1 MSMTTWKGR
10 RAWVDLTEKTVTY
23 DDIPEKAGRK
33 WGGMK
38 GLALPVLLERLH
50 AGTDPL
56 GPDNPLVV
64 AAGLL
69 NGLAFPGVCRYGLY
83 ARSPLTGGY
92 GETEAGGYFGPAMKN
107 QGLEMIVITGASENP
122 VYLWIEDGT
131 VEIRD
136 ASSFWGQETGPT
148 LEELKKD
155 HGEKITS
162 IFIGPAGERQVR
174 YACVIND
181 LRHANGRT
189 GMGAVLG
196 SKKLKALAAP
206 APKPEKPADPVL
218 LKECHEIFRGWKD
231 NPLSAGLYEL
241 GTTGGVLSNHQAG
254 LLPTKNFR
262 QGTFE
267 KAADVDGR
275 AMNERLLKERHGC
288 FSCMVKCKRVVE
300 GGPMDLDPRYGGPE
314 YETLAAF
321 GACCGVEDLD
331 AVCKAHER
339 CNALGLDTISTGV
352 IISWAMECVE
362 KGLIDA
368 SEAGVTGFGD
378 TKGMLETVDAIAART
393 GFGALLSEGVRRASR
408 QLGPASEAF
417 AMHVKGQEVPMHEPR
432 GKTGLSLGYA
442 LAPVGA
448 DHIQFA
454 HDTMIANP
462 DSYGFKA
469 VKCLGITDPPDLLSF
484 DDEKLRNIS
493 ALWKHWALMNHLGG
507 CLFVFAPRSHYP
519 VSKIP
524 MLVEAA
530 TGWETS
536 LYELLTAAERGIA
549 ASRLLN
555 ARLGIGPEEDRLPER
570 FFEPLPD
577 GPFQGKA
584 IGKEDFEDA
593 KGRFFQIM
601 GWDSRGVPTE
611 ATCLKLGLEEFLA

>member
-1 MSMTTWKGR
+1 MYMSTWKGR

-23 DDIPEKAGRK
+23 DEIPEKQARK
-33 WGGMK
+33 WVGMK
-38 GLALPVLLERLH
+38 GLALPVLLERLNEN
-50 AGTDPL
+50 TDPL
-56 GPDNPLVV
+56 GPENPLIV

-83 ARSPLTGGY
+83 ARSPLTGAY

-107 QGLEMIVITGASENP
+107 QGLEMIVITGASEDP
-122 VYLWIEDGT
+122 VYLWIENGS

-136 ASSFWGQETGPT
+136 ASRLWGQETGST
-148 LEELKKD
+148 LTELERENNRK
-155 HGEKITS
+155 TS
-162 IFIGPAGERQVR
+162 SILIGPAGERQVR

-189 GMGAVLG
+189 GMGAVMG
-196 SKKLKALAAP
+196 SKKLKALACP
-206 APKPEKPADPVL
+206 APRPEKPADPAL
-218 LKECHEIFRGWKD
+218 LKACHEAFRDWKD
-231 NPLSAGLYEL
+231 NPLAAGLYEL
-241 GTTGGVLSNHQAG
+241 GTTGGVFNNHQSG

-267 KAADVDGR
+267 RAADVDGR
-275 AMNERLLKERHGC
+275 AMNKRLLKERHGC
-288 FSCMVKCKRVVE
+288 FSCMVKCKRVVG
-300 GGPMDLDPRYGGPE
+300 GGPRELDSRYGGPE

-321 GACCGVEDLD
+321 GSCCGVGDLD

-352 IISWAMECVE
+352 TISWAMECVE

-368 SEAGVTGFGD
+368 SEAGLEGFGD
-378 TKGMLETVDAIAART
+378 SEGMLRAIELIASRKR
-393 GFGALLSEGVRRASR
+393 FGDVLAEGVRRASQR
-408 QLGPASEAF
+408 VGKGSEAF
-417 AMHVKGQEVPMHEPR
+417 AMHVKGQELPMHEPR

-454 HDTMIANP
+454 HDTMISNP
-462 DSYGFKA
+462 DSHSFKA
-469 VKCLGITDPPDLLSF
+469 VRCLGITEPPDLLSF
-484 DDEKLRNIS
+484 DNEKLRTIS

-519 VSKIP
+519 VSRIP
-524 MLVEAA
+524 QLVEAA

-536 LYELLTAAERGIA
+536 LFELLAAAERGIA

-555 ARLGIGPEEDRLPER
+555 EKLGIGPEEDRIPER
-570 FFEPLPD
+570 LFEKLPD
-577 GPFQGKA
+577 GPFEGHG
-584 IGKEDFEDA
+584 IDRDVFEDA
-593 KGRFFQIM
+593 RRRFYRIM
-601 GWDSRGVPTE
+601 GWDERGVPTD
-611 ATCLKLGLEEFLA
+611 ATCLRLGLEEYAR